1 MRRRGVFLFF
11 RRYSLV
17 THAGYVP
24 RDDDTP
30 AGAGG
35 GSRAPLAS
43 AARRERGRPPVSRC
57 AHGLGTHSPV
67 AAPRTRERAGDERLA
82 GDPTLRPPLRL
93 DVGMGSRGGR
103 VRRGADDLRHARLVF
118 PGAALGRAPG
128 ARRRDLSHR
137 VRPQMAAAAGG
148 VPGRAPGGDPE
159 RRVRPVG
166 DLRADPVFAELY
178 RPAAAGRA
186 RLDPVPERRLLRQ
199 LPARRRRDPGDHD
212 RALYRRGLPGG
223 AAGRPRQP
231 ARGGAGY
238 GCDPVGGR
246 LDRGGP
252 LRTRRADR
260 RRDPRPGPRA
270 GRDDGGDDADREPA
284 RHRPVGAAARLHHGR
299 GDRQRV
305 QRSHY
310 QPLPLGTV
318 RSRPHPVCGHR
329 RGQRPGAPL
338 DLARRPRHGLVS
350 GSMTALVA
358 VLSFVAVLALVLILG
373 HLVAKG
379 ASSLDWS
386 FFVRNPVPAGQSGGG
401 VANAIV
407 GTVIIVG
414 LAALIGLPIGIGT
427 GLYLAEY
434 GSGRLGW
441 IVRFVAD
448 VLNGTPSIVVGIFAW
463 TWLVRPMGHFSAL
476 AGSVALAVLIVPMI
490 ARTTEEMV
498 RLVPHSLREAAL
510 ALGYPRWRTS
520 LRIIARTALAGIL
533 TGCLVGVARIA
544 GETAPLLFTAL
555 GNLNFST
562 SILQPMQTLSLQI
575 FTYGTGPFDEWHRLA
590 WAAALV
596 LMGLVLV
603 LALAARWAVRSRH
616 GAAR

>member
-1 MRRRGVFLFF
+1 MSVRRLRRRI
-11 RRYSLV
+11 
-17 THAGYVP
+17 
-24 RDDDTP
+24 
-30 AGAGG
+30 
-35 GSRAPLAS
+35 
-43 AARRERGRPPVSRC
+43 
-57 AHGLGTHSPV
+57 
-67 AAPRTRERAGDERLA
+67 
-82 GDPTLRPPLRL
+82 
-93 DVGMGSRGGR
+93 
-103 VRRGADDLRHARLVF
+103 
-118 PGAALGRAPG
+118 
-128 ARRRDLSHR
+128 
-137 VRPQMAAAAGG
+137 
-148 VPGRAPGGDPE
+148 
-159 RRVRPVG
+159 
-166 DLRADPVFAELY
+166 
-178 RPAAAGRA
+178 
-186 RLDPVPERRLLRQ
+186 
-199 LPARRRRDPGDHD
+199 
-212 RALYRRGLPGG
+212 
-223 AAGRPRQP
+223 
-231 ARGGAGY
+231 
-238 GCDPVGGR
+238 
-246 LDRGGP
+246 
-252 LRTRRADR
+252 
-260 RRDPRPGPRA
+260 
-270 GRDDGGDDADREPA
+270 
-284 RHRPVGAAARLHHGR
+284 
-299 GDRQRV
+299 
-305 QRSHY
+305 
-310 QPLPLGTV
+310 
-318 RSRPHPVCGHR
+318 
-329 RGQRPGAPL
+329 
-338 DLARRPRHGLVS
+338 VS
-350 GSMTALVA
+350 GTMTALVA
-358 VLSFVAVLALVLILG
+358 VLSCVAVLALVLILG
-373 HLVAKG
+373 YLVAKG

-441 IVRFVAD
+441 TVRFVAD

-463 TWLVRPMGHFSAL
+463 TWLVKPMGHFSAL
-476 AGSVALAVLIVPMI
+476 AGSVALAVLMVPMI

-520 LRIIARTALAGIL
+520 LRVVARTALAGIL

-603 LALAARWAVRSRH
+603 LALAARWALRSRY